1 MACCSKKTHP
11 EQIVGKCLRGNFLL
25 PGSALKGSTGQAKP
39 RVESGFAAT
48 ALDTR
53 DNTMKL
59 RTITAA
65 GLAIGLA
72 GCTTIPS
79 AGNPIEA
86 RWVGKSA
93 GIFFA
98 AYGPPIS
105 DSEQGATTVYTWRGG
120 YKTVRIPAKYAEGA
134 DGKRGKQIASAR
146 TAYLRCQAEITTSS
160 DYTIRDI
167 RTVADIPG
175 VDGPSYC
182 AEFLAPEQK

>member
-1 MACCSKKTHP
+1 M
-11 EQIVGKCLRGNFLL
+11 NF
-25 PGSALKGSTGQAKP
+25 
-39 RVESGFAAT
+39 R
-48 ALDTR
+48 
-53 DNTMKL
+53 TM
-59 RTITAA
+59 TAA
-65 GLAIGLA
+65 GLAIALA

-105 DSEQGATTVYTWRGG
+105 DSEQGSTTVYTWRGG

-175 VDGPSYC
+175 VNGPSYC

>member
-1 MACCSKKTHP
+1 M
-11 EQIVGKCLRGNFLL
+11 
-25 PGSALKGSTGQAKP
+25 
-39 RVESGFAAT
+39 
-48 ALDTR
+48 
-53 DNTMKL
+53 MKL
-59 RTITAA
+59 RTMTAA
-65 GLAIGLA
+65 GLAIALA

-93 GIFFA
+93 GLFFA

-105 DSEQGATTVYTWRGG
+105 DREEGSGTVYTWRGG

-146 TAYLRCQAEITTSS
+146 TSYLRCQAEITTSS